1 MRDARYSN
9 LVGEGLQETGNQ
21 EENKGGEQ
29 TVRNNNKLEKGNTT
43 LVSHMG

>member
-1 MRDARYSN
+1 LRDARYSN

-21 EENKGGEQ
+21 EENKGG
-29 TVRNNNKLEKGNTT
+29 NTT